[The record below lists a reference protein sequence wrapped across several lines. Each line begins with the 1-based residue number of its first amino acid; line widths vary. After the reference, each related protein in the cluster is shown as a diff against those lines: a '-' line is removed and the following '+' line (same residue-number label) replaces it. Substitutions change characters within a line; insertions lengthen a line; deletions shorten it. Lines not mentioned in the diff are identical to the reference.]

1 LERDW
6 SYLIHRSFSWVI
18 LGASILGWR
27 LVRRSGPAG
36 RVANGVLAVVFAQ
49 MALGLIMAQFEIH
62 PTVQVLHLGLSGILL
77 ALTTVWWCGTWR
89 LAGQAGGA

>member
-1 LERDW
+1 
-6 SYLIHRSFSWVI
+6 
-18 LGASILGWR
+18 
-27 LVRRSGPAG
+27 
-36 RVANGVLAVVFAQ
+36 VANGVLAVVFAQ